1 MSSTWMWLAP
11 LLLCAGCAAASS
23 EGPARHVGGDGHPP
37 HGRAHAGNG
46 DDPSPDGEGH
56 SPQGRGHPAH
66 GHEHPAHGRHHPAH
80 GHGHAPPGRAVAAHD
95 AEAALAEV
103 ARVHGGAGPWAVA
116 GYRMG
121 EHALRVLA
129 VPRGSFDLEVVHH
142 GPKEVQY
149 ACIADGAAASTG
161 ASLGKLNLSMVEAT
175 AAATHTVYRNKATGA
190 SLALRLTPSFIAR
203 FRDLPRADLAD
214 AGRQVLGL
222 REAEVFE
229 KVVDGPQPSGARPAA
244 TMKP

>member
-1 MSSTWMWLAP
+1 MSSPSPWMRLAP
-11 LLLCAGCAAASS
+11 LLLCAGCAAAS
-23 EGPARHVGGDGHPP
+23 PAGAAHHGGDGL
-37 HGRAHAGNG
+37 
-46 DDPSPDGEGH
+46 
-56 SPQGRGHPAH
+56 PAH
-66 GHEHPAHGRHHPAH
+66 GHPHSAPAHEVV
-80 GHGHAPPGRAVAAHD
+80 GHD
-95 AEAALAEV
+95 TEAALAEV

-121 EHALRVLA
+121 EHALRALDL
-129 VPRGSFDLEVVHH
+129 PRGSFDLEVVHH

-190 SLALRLTPSFIAR
+190 SLVLRLTPAFIAR
-203 FRDLPRADLAD
+203 FRDVPRAELAA
-214 AGRQVLGL
+214 AGRQVLAL
-222 REAEVFE
+222 PEAEVFE
-229 KVVDGPQPSGARPAA
+229 RVPAGPDPSGPGPAA